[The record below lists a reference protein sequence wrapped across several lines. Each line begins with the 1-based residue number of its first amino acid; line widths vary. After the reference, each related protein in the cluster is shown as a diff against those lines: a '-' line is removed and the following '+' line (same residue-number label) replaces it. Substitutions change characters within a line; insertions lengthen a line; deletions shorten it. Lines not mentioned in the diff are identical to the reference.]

1 MLTPPKRRIRID
13 SLAAFETL
21 VSERRP
27 WQGSCFPFR
36 SVAAASSQR
45 GRRAV
50 AMPAHYALPIVVVK
64 GRESALNARTE
75 RAAGSALN
83 PLEPLDLN
91 SSLRQGLPALGPIS
105 TNSIS
110 SGGRRRSRNS
120 SRDLGAWGKPRSPR
134 HNLSCA
140 NRPSPNRTVV
150 VLTKSKP
157 SATIVYEPPS
167 PTEQV
172 APRVVPGAKKEVTQP

>member
-1 MLTPPKRRIRID
+1 
-13 SLAAFETL
+13 
-21 VSERRP
+21 
-27 WQGSCFPFR
+27 
-36 SVAAASSQR
+36 
-45 GRRAV
+45 
-50 AMPAHYALPIVVVK
+50 MPAHYALPIVVVK
-64 GRESALNARTE
+64 GRESALDARTE
-75 RAAGSALN
+75 RVLSGSALN

-91 SSLRQGLPALGPIS
+91 SSLRQGLPTVGPIS

-110 SGGRRRSRNS
+110 SGGRRRSRKS

-140 NRPSPNRTVV
+140 NRPSPNRTIA

-157 SATIVYEPPS
+157 SASVVYEPPS
-167 PTEQV
+167 PTEHG